1 MVNKKPRN
9 GLLKKNQIKVNLT
22 KPNQAKTKTKN
33 QNQNQTKP
41 KTKTKPKPK
50 PKYKNLVINEKEHRL
65 LCSVFVIFLIF
76 NICKRYKD
84 VP

>member
-1 MVNKKPRN
+1 MKLNQKP
-9 GLLKKNQIKVNLT
+9 KPKPNQT
-22 KPNQAKTKTKN
+22 KPNQTKP
-33 QNQNQTKP
+33 NQTKP
-41 KTKTKPKPK
+41 NQTKPKPK

-65 LCSVFVIFLIF
+65 LCSVIVIFLIF